1 MMTNIEKKSLLFD
14 FVLILLT
21 GGIWNVWM
29 QYRQIRDFNSMSEEQ
44 NFSFAKWAILTIL
57 TFGLYHIYH
66 EYKLTRHMYESITG
80 QNNGLEVGIIAGI
93 ISATGAW
100 IFIDLYQQSLL
111 NGLRL
116 EPEKYIP

>member
-1 MMTNIEKKSLLFD
+1 MTNIEKKSLLFD

-80 QNNGLEVGIIAGI
+80 QKNGLEVGIIAGI